1 MLFELFPIWWIAC
14 DALGWFSLFLNCI
27 FNLEISYLQLFWPL
41 VELKY
46 FGIVHFSRLLIEQFD
61 KSEYMSTI

>member
-1 MLFELFPIWWIAC
+1 MYWLMYWLIDVLIDF
-14 DALGWFSLFLNCI
+14 I
-27 FNLEISYLQLFWPL
+27 FDLEISYLQLFWPL

-61 KSEYMSTI
+61 KSEYISTIYC